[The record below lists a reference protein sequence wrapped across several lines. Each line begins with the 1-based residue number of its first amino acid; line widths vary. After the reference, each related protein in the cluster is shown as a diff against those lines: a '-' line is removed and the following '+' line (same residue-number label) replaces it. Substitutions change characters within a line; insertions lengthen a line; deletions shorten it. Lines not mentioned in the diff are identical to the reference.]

1 MNQNATPQA
10 SHSPA
15 PPALD
20 LAQELLIDA
29 EADDTGV
36 QQARPAARPLWIMIG
51 LVCVAF
57 NLRPALS
64 SIAPV
69 LVEIQA
75 STGLSA
81 TLAGV
86 LTTAPVLCLGVFG
99 PLAPR
104 LARRSSAE
112 TVVALFL
119 IVLAA
124 GLALRGLG
132 SIPALFFGMILAG
145 AGIGV
150 IGVLVPGIIKRDFP
164 AHAALITGLYTMVLC
179 AGAAAGA
186 GMTVPFER
194 SFGVDWGGA
203 LMLWAVPAVA
213 ALVVWAPQI
222 LGGRPSH
229 FGMQKSEFSRLLRDP
244 LAWQVTGYMGLQSSL
259 AYIVFGWMPVIL
271 RDRGLD
277 ALNAGWM
284 ASASV
289 MAQTVTALA
298 VPMLAG
304 RARDQRSLV
313 VLVIGLSVA
322 GLLGIALGPMSLV
335 TVWALLLGLG
345 LGGSFGLALTLIVL
359 RSKDAHVA
367 AQLSGMAQ
375 SIGYT
380 VAALGPLGVGLARD
394 WTGGWGAPAAFFTL
408 LATAALLF
416 GLGAGRARFVLA
428 DEPSDER

>member
-1 MNQNATPQA
+1 MNQNATPPGSIA
-10 SHSPA
+10 PA
-15 PPALD
+15 HHDLD
-20 LAQELLIDA
+20 LADELLIDA
-29 EADDTGV
+29 EADDVGV
-36 QQARPAARPLWIMIG
+36 QSARPAAHLLWIALG

-69 LVEIQA
+69 LVEIQRT
-75 STGLSA
+75 TGLSA
-81 TLAGV
+81 TMAGV

-112 TVVALFL
+112 AVVGLFL
-119 IVLAA
+119 VVLAG
-124 GLALRGLG
+124 GLGLRGLG
-132 SIPALFFGMILAG
+132 SIPALFLGMVLAG

-150 IGVLVPGIIKRDFP
+150 IGVLVPGLIKRDFP
-164 AHAALITGLYTMVLC
+164 GHAALMTGIYTMVLC

-194 SFGVDWGGA
+194 SFGLDWSGA
-203 LMLWAVPAVA
+203 LMLWAIPAVV
-213 ALVVWAPQI
+213 ALLAWTPQI
-222 LGGRPSH
+222 LGNRPPHS
-229 FGMQKSEFSRLLRDP
+229 GPRASDFSRLLRDP

-277 ALNAGWM
+277 ALDAGWM

-304 RARDQRSLV
+304 RARDQRFLV
-313 VLVIGLSVA
+313 VLVIGAAVA
-322 GLLGIALGPMSLV
+322 GLFGIALGPMSLV
-335 TVWALLLGLG
+335 AVWAIVLGLG
-345 LGGSFGLALTLIVL
+345 LGGCFGLALTLIVL

-380 VAALGPLGVGLARD
+380 VAALGPFGVGLARD
-394 WTGGWGAPAAFFTL
+394 WTGGWGAPAALYAL
-408 LATAALLF
+408 LAAGALLF
-416 GLGAGRARFVLA
+416 GLGAGRARFVLPDGPA
-428 DEPSDER
+428 DGR